1 MMLNKDLDKDWS
13 TIPDYITSGLLS
25 GLVFIMGITMRGKR
39 LCNQWTT
46 EWPRFYHGHNYER

>member
-39 LCNQWTT
+39 HQTIYYYLDVA
-46 EWPRFYHGHNYER
+46 PDFYALY

>member
-46 EWPRFYHGHNYER
+46 KCFRFYHGHYY